1 MMNPN
6 NGEILVMSAKEI
18 NKETGEVKDISTGNF
33 RSGRNW
39 FYFKSGYIIYR
50 I

>member
-33 RSGRNW
+33 LEAVEIGSTSKAGT
-39 FYFKSGYIIYR
+39 
-50 I
+50 

>member
-18 NKETGEVKDISTGNF
+18 NKETGEVK
-33 RSGRNW
+33 RY
-39 FYFKSGYIIYR
+39 FYR
-50 I
+50 